1 MTWEESKSELLT
13 KFGSDFEPAMV
24 EVQVKRILE
33 AESAKN
39 NKFYEGVMEKHKDVI
54 ENALRMYEFN
64 TFTAL
69 FEALPKKLRSMAARL
84 TRDIR
89 KEYKC
94 QNVVEE
100 SLAEVIALNFA
111 RILQISQ
118 AITVHL
124 TGTIDIGEQNIKFYN
139 FLSKELDRAN
149 RQYLSA
155 LSMLQQLK
163 SPALKVSLKAETA
176 IVGQNQQ
183 LNAVVSHKE
192 LNIKDSNSEINKS

>member
-1 MTWEESKSELLT
+1 MTWEESKNELLT
-13 KFGSDFEPAMV
+13 KFGSDFEPVMV

-39 NKFYEGVMEKHKDVI
+39 NQFYEGVMEKHKDLI

-94 QNVVEE
+94 QNVIEE

-111 RILQISQ
+111 RTLQLSQ
-118 AITVHL
+118 AITLHL

-155 LSMLQQLK
+155 LSMLQQLI
-163 SPALKVSLKAETA
+163 SPGLNVSLKAETA
-176 IVGQNQQ
+176 MLGRHQQ
-183 LNAVVSHKE
+183 FNAITRSTDLKVHVAISDCNH
-192 LNIKDSNSEINKS
+192 S